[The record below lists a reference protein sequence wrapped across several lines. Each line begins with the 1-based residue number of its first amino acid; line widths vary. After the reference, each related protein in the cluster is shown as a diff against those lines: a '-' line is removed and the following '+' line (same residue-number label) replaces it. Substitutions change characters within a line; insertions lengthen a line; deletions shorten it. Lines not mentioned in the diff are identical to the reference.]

1 MLSLPLKRSFRYVHE
16 PLRAGVDAIPSLGN
30 EQLATELRDRIAYS
44 RGGAFLISG
53 FRGAGKSTTVLR
65 ALDALVQDGDRGE
78 LVVPVVLNIARSTD
92 TDRLLFALVRRI
104 FESLNDEGLLAR
116 LPAETQQSLLLAY
129 MRTSL
134 SFKQTV
140 SDALERGAIADAGG
154 GSALKTVV
162 PKLSLTAKR
171 TRSLAHEAQFL
182 AYSETDVEH
191 DLMRIVTLIDREGVV
206 VSEARGRLRRLWPWP
221 RTAGSRLRL
230 AVVLDEADKLTD
242 GESSLSAV
250 EKLLGGIKN
259 VLTMPGIHFLVV
271 AGPDLHDQV
280 IRDAAR
286 GNSVYESVFGWRMY
300 VPCIW
305 DAVHHF
311 VEGLLMEPPGDQV
324 DELTLFCDY
333 LSFKAR
339 GMPRRLLQEFHQFVV
354 WENGS
359 PLLRVT
365 DRDAERIRFYARL
378 EDILRKHLDNAS
390 GAELFPVPID
400 EDRRRLSAY
409 YVIDWVLRSEG
420 EPFRTAD
427 LFTEDGNAN
436 ELDPLLR
443 ASPRSV
449 EHLLRHL
456 ADHGVLET
464 VRRAGDGDAT
474 LIGDVPSAQ
483 ENVYQLAS
491 GVKRALLGFAR
502 GNQSERVALGMT
514 PANPPTEHT
523 YVMLMGRYRLEQ
535 VIGEGGMSRVWRGHD
550 KVLGRA
556 IAVKMLRELPGD
568 QSLTARFKREIRIF
582 AGLDHPNIVQYYDA
596 IERDETLAIV
606 MEFVQGP
613 TLAELVRREPLHAK
627 DVARIGAKL
636 AHALV
641 YLEEQ
646 GVFRLDMKPANVM
659 MPERDEPKIIDLGIA
674 RHSESADITG
684 VGSMIGTPHYMA
696 PEQVDGMPPD
706 HRGDIFAFGATMVFA
721 LTGAPPVEADNALD
735 VIRKLLT
742 EDIDVSGLPCSAE
755 FRQVLHTA
763 LRRDPAERFQHA
775 ADLVTALEAVPEL
788 APAGPHRPGE

>member
-16 PLRAGVDAIPSLGN
+16 PLRDGVDAIPSLGN
-30 EQLATELRDRIAYS
+30 EQLAAELRDRIAYS
-44 RGGAFLISG
+44 RGGTFLISG

-65 ALDALVQDGDRGE
+65 ALDALVGDGDRGE

-116 LPAETQQSLLLAY
+116 LPTETQQSLVLAY

-140 SDALERGAIADAGG
+140 SDALERGVVADAGG

-162 PKLSLTAKR
+162 PKVSLTAKR

-206 VSEARGRLRRLWPWP
+206 PSEARGLLRRLWPWP
-221 RTAGSRLRL
+221 RVPGTQLRL

-242 GESSLSAV
+242 GESSLAAV

-259 VLTMPGIHFLVV
+259 VLTMPGIHFIVV

-300 VPCIW
+300 VPCVW
-305 DAVHHF
+305 DAVHGF
-311 VEGLLMEPPGDQV
+311 VDGLLAEPSGEQD
-324 DELTLFCDY
+324 DELGFFCDY

-354 WENGS
+354 WEDGS
-359 PLLRVT
+359 PLLQVM

-378 EDILRKHLDNAS
+378 EDILRKHLENAS
-390 GAELFPVPID
+390 GAGLFPVPID

-427 LFTEDGNAN
+427 LFAEDGNAG

-449 EHLLRHL
+449 EQLLRHL

-464 VRRAGDGDAT
+464 LRRAGDGDVT
-474 LIGDVPSAQ
+474 LIGDVPAAQ
-483 ENVYQLAS
+483 EAVYQLAS
-491 GVKRALLGFAR
+491 GVKRALLDFAR
-502 GNQSERVALGMT
+502 GSQSERAALGM
-514 PANPPTEHT
+514 PANPPTERSQI
-523 YVMLMGRYRLEQ
+523 VIGRYRLQ
-535 VIGEGGMSRVWRGHD
+535 RVIGAGGMSRVWLGHD
-550 KVLGRA
+550 EVLGRPV
-556 IAVKMLRELPGD
+556 AVKMLQALISED
-568 QSLTARFKREIRIF
+568 SLSARFRREIKIL
-582 AGLDHPNIVQYYDA
+582 AALDHPNIVRYFDA
-596 IERDETLAIV
+596 IERRDQMAII
-606 MEFVQGP
+606 MEFVNGP
-613 TLAELVRREPLHAK
+613 TLSDLVAEGPLQA
-627 DVARIGAKL
+627 DEVARIGAKL

-641 YLEEQ
+641 YLEHQ
-646 GVFRLDMKPANVM
+646 NVFRLDMKPANVM
-659 MPERDEPKIIDLGIA
+659 LPERDEPKIIDLGIA
-674 RHSESADITG
+674 RHPQAADITG
-684 VGSMIGTPHYMA
+684 AGSMVGTPLYMA
-696 PEQVDGMPPD
+696 PEQVEGKPLD
-706 HRGDIFAFGATMVFA
+706 HRGDIYAFGATMVFA
-721 LTGAPPVEADNALD
+721 LTGAPPIEADNAMD
-735 VIRKLLT
+735 VLQKLLT
-742 EDIDVSGLPCSAE
+742 ADIDVSGLPCSPE
-755 FRQVLHTA
+755 FRQVLHTC
-763 LRRDPAERFQHA
+763 LRREPDERFQHA
-775 ADLVTALEAVPEL
+775 ADLLTALEAVPEL
-788 APAGPHRPGE
+788 ADAA